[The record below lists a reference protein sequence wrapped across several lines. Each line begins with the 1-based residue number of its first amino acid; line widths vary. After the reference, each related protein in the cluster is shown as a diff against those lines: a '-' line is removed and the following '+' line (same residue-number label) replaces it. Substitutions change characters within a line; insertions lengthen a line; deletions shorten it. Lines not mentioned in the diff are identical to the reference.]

1 MRQREIETVMHKI
14 LGKTFHRGAHKDVDI
29 VLGDDIAYMIASR
42 VIPQGLECD
51 ALADVLRV
59 MLPGVLK
66 SAVELAQKTV
76 TDRERVA
83 DFYTRRSKTAAAPAR
98 PSERR
103 A

>member
-1 MRQREIETVMHKI
+1 MTMRQRGGSVYKI
-14 LGKTFHRGAHKDVDI
+14 LGKTYHRGARKDVDI
-29 VLGDDIAYMIASR
+29 VLGDNIAYMIASR

-51 ALADVLRV
+51 ALAEVLHV
-59 MLPGVLK
+59 LLPGVLK

-83 DFYTRRSKTAAAPAR
+83 AFYTRRSKTAAAPAR